1 MTANN
6 ENSGSAMNDLQN
18 MAIFNEIVETGSF
31 SKAAKSLD
39 IAKSSVSKRINALE
53 KSLNVILVQRSTRQ
67 LKITD
72 EGWALYKH
80 SKQIMQNLAQARDIA
95 SNLSEAPQGTLRISA
110 PPLFGRIEVAP
121 LLPKFQRLYP
131 NVSIEFHLTEKYSEI
146 IGEGFDISL
155 RMGKLPDSTL
165 TMLPLT
171 TFDVA
176 CCASPQ
182 YLKTHG
188 TPENLS
194 ELESHD
200 CIVWRSDDNPKAD
213 LWELQRNK
221 LVENVRVRSKIITND
236 HSSIKRILLNNGGI
250 SALPIYIIKDELK
263 SGELTKILSSYKQP
277 SFPINILYPQRKNIP
292 AKTSAF
298 ISFLKDHIS

>member
-1 MTANN
+1 
-6 ENSGSAMNDLQN
+6 MNDLQN

-236 HSSIKRILLNNGGI
+236 HSAIKRILLNNGGI